1 MKKQLYLYAILII
14 VFILYNTVLKVE
26 DGRIN
31 TIINIV
37 FTSVLFLYIAYI
49 AWVILKKMK
58 NR

>member
-14 VFILYNTVLKVE
+14 VFILYNTVLKVK
-26 DGRIN
+26 DGRID

>member
-1 MKKQLYLYAILII
+1 MKKQLCLYAILII

-26 DGRIN
+26 DGRID

>member
-14 VFILYNTVLKVE
+14 VFILYNTIFKVE

>member
-26 DGRIN
+26 DGRID

-37 FTSVLFLYIAYI
+37 FASVLFLYIAYI

>member
-1 MKKQLYLYAILII
+1 MKKQLCLYAILII

-31 TIINIV
+31 AIVNIA
-37 FTSVLFLYIAYI
+37 FASVLFLYIAYI

-58 NR
+58 R

>member
-26 DGRIN
+26 DGRID